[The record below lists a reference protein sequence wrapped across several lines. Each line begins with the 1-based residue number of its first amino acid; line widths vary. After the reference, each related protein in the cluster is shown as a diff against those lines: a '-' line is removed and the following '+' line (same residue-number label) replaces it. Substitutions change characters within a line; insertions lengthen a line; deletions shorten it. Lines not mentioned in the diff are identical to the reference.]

1 MFAKILIPCLPV
13 IGLAACAVDEPPP
26 AATDVAAVSAASS
39 AFGGDGYGGD
49 DGGGGGG
56 GEAVPPFQPPPLP
69 FPIARNLT
77 LDPTGVVVG
86 SQHHCE
92 QDQFVGVAFSHDVLQ
107 GTTLFGFGVTSPG
120 TKAVIGI
127 YTPAGGLIKVHT
139 TNASG
144 SNCVIAHEPETISTS
159 DLMPG
164 YYFVYA
170 SFYRLTPNG
179 IDTTINYRD
188 GIPTAAGGHFV
199 TALRIR

>member
-1 MFAKILIPCLPV
+1 MFAKHVVSFLPV
-13 IGLAACAVDEPPP
+13 ISLAACAVESPPP
-26 AATDVAAVSAASS
+26 VATDVAALSAQTSE
-39 AFGGDGYGGD
+39 FGGDGYGGD

-56 GEAVPPFQPPPLP
+56 GAIPPFQPPPAP
-69 FPIARNLT
+69 FPIARDLPFDT
-77 LDPTGVVVG
+77 TGVVPG
-86 SQHHCE
+86 SQHTCGQNPH
-92 QDQFVGVAFSHDVLQ
+92 VGIAFANDVQQ

-144 SNCVIAHEPETISTS
+144 SNCVIAHEPETISTA

-179 IDTTINYRD
+179 IDTTIDYAS
-188 GIPTAAGGHFV
+188 GIPTATRGKLI